1 MYGAILG
8 DMIGSPY
15 EFDQGNKSKEFPLFT
30 GESHFTDDTVMT
42 IAVAEAL
49 MKTAGDPDDGVVRG
63 STGGSI
69 AVLGQEIPGCR
80 IWSTIYRLAAAGAS
94 SALWKLRQWFGD
106 ACLCSGMA
114 GGNFAG
120 D

>member
-49 MKTAGDPDDGVVRG
+49 MKTAGDTRMQDMEHDLQAGCSRSIRCLMEATAMVRRCVSLQRDG
-63 STGGSI
+63 
-69 AVLGQEIPGCR
+69 
-80 IWSTIYRLAAAGAS
+80 
-94 SALWKLRQWFGD
+94 
-106 ACLCSGMA
+106 
-114 GGNFAG
+114 
-120 D
+120 

>member
-42 IAVAEAL
+42 IGLRSE
-49 MKTAGDPDDGVVRG
+49 
-63 STGGSI
+63 
-69 AVLGQEIPGCR
+69 PG
-80 IWSTIYRLAAAGAS
+80 S
-94 SALWKLRQWFGD
+94 SADHGFQLRR
-106 ACLCSGMA
+106 
-114 GGNFAG
+114 
-120 D
+120 

>member
-15 EFDQGNKSKEFPLFT
+15 EFDQGNKSKVFPLFT

-49 MKTAGDPDDGVVRG
+49 MKTAGDPDDGVVRE
-63 STGGSI
+63 
-69 AVLGQEIPGCR
+69 ALVD
-80 IWSTIYRLAAAGAS
+80 RL
-94 SALWKLRQWFGD
+94 QY
-106 ACLCSGMA
+106 
-114 GGNFAG
+114 
-120 D
+120 